1 LPRKK
6 SNIFPIVTFPSSTN
20 PNKNRMMRNIC
31 LLAFVLLFAGCN
43 TAPAQNKLQFSI
55 PFTLVDNRPFIE
67 VKIQNKTL
75 HFILDCGATDVI
87 DVTTARSLHLKLE
100 NETTTS
106 GAGAKRMPAWETT
119 VDTTRIGKATIL
131 KENFNVVDLSEIKNK
146 LHLPYL
152 DGAIG
157 YNFMKDYIVQF
168 DYPNHTVNF
177 YSAYAGIGGIPFS
190 MYYHIPKLK
199 TTIDGKSAT
208 LIMDTGDRTTLTVFN
223 HYAESSGIKKRYIL
237 SDTSITGYGIGGP
250 IYARTFTLK
259 QIGIGKQLIAD
270 VPSRIPMLKTGGFAD
285 TQIDGSI
292 GGGILKRFKFTIDY
306 KKSLLYLE

>member
-1 LPRKK
+1 
-6 SNIFPIVTFPSSTN
+6 
-20 PNKNRMMRNIC
+20 MMRHTA
-31 LLAFVLLFAGCN
+31 LLALALLFACCN

-87 DVTTARSLHLKLE
+87 DLAAARALKLNLT
-100 NETTTS
+100 NETTTT
-106 GAGAKRMPAWETT
+106 GAGAKVAASWETT
-119 VDTTRIGKATIL
+119 AETMQIGIARLQKAD
-131 KENFNVVDLSEIKNK
+131 FNVVDLSEIKNK

-157 YNFMKDYIVQF
+157 YNFMKDYVVQF

-177 YSAYAGIGGIPFS
+177 YSAYIGTGGIPFS

-199 TTIDGKSAT
+199 TTIDGKPAT
-208 LIMDTGDRTTLTVFN
+208 LIMDTGDRTALTVFN
-223 HYAESSGIKKRYIL
+223 HYAESTGIKNRYPL

-270 VPSRIPMLKTGGFAD
+270 VSSRIPMLKTGGFAD
-285 TQIDGSI
+285 TGIDGSI

-306 KKSLLYLE
+306 KRNLLYLE

>member
-1 LPRKK
+1 
-6 SNIFPIVTFPSSTN
+6 
-20 PNKNRMMRNIC
+20 MMRNTC
-31 LLAFVLLFAGCN
+31 LLAFASLFAAYTSA
-43 TAPAQNKLQFSI
+43 TAQSKLQFSI

-67 VKIQNKTL
+67 VKIQNKPL

-87 DVTTARSLHLKLE
+87 DVTAAKALKLKLE

-119 VDTTRIGKATIL
+119 VDTTRIGKATLIR
-131 KENFNVVDLSEIKNK
+131 EDFNVVDLSEIKNK

-157 YNFMKDYIVQF
+157 YNFMKDYAVQF
-168 DYPNHTVNF
+168 DYPNHAINF
-177 YSAYAGIGGIPFS
+177 YSSYTGTGAIPFS

-199 TTIDGKSAT
+199 TTIDGKPAT
-208 LIMDTGDRTTLTVFN
+208 LIMDTGDRTALTVFN
-223 HYAESSGIKKRYIL
+223 HYAESTGIKNRYPL
-237 SDTSITGYGIGGP
+237 SDTTITGYGIGGP
-250 IYARTFTLK
+250 IYARTFALK
-259 QIGIGKQLIAD
+259 QIGIGKRLVTN

-285 TQIDGSI
+285 TNIDGSI

-306 KKSLLYLE
+306 KKNLLYLE

>member
-1 LPRKK
+1 M
-6 SNIFPIVTFPSSTN
+6 
-20 PNKNRMMRNIC
+20 KNTC
-31 LLAFVLLFAGCN
+31 LLAFALLFACCN
-43 TAPAQNKLQFSI
+43 IATAQNKLQFSI

-87 DVTTARSLHLKLE
+87 DVTSAKALHLNLE
-100 NETTTS
+100 NESTTS
-106 GAGAKRMPAWETT
+106 GAGAKRMPSWETT

-131 KENFNVVDLSEIKNK
+131 KGDFNVVDLSEIKNK

-157 YNFMKDYIVQF
+157 YNFMKGYIVQF

-177 YSAYAGIGGIPFS
+177 YSSYAGTNGIHFS

-199 TTIDGKSAT
+199 ATIDGKPAT
-208 LIMDTGDRTTLTVFN
+208 LIMDTGDRTALTVFN
-223 HYAESSGIKKRYIL
+223 HYAESTGIKNRYSL

-259 QIGIGKQLIAD
+259 QIGIGKQLIAG

-285 TQIDGSI
+285 NNIDGSI
-292 GGGILKRFKFTIDY
+292 GGGILKRYKFTIDY
-306 KKSLLYLE
+306 KRNLLYLE

>member
-1 LPRKK
+1 
-6 SNIFPIVTFPSSTN
+6 
-20 PNKNRMMRNIC
+20 MRNTC
-31 LLAFVLLFAGCN
+31 LLALALLSACFSSA
-43 TAPAQNKLQFSI
+43 TTQNKLQFSI

-87 DVTTARSLHLKLE
+87 DVTAAKSLKLKLE

-119 VDTTRIGKATIL
+119 VDTTRIGKATVIR
-131 KENFNVVDLSEIKNK
+131 EDFNVVDLSEIKNK
-146 LHLPYL
+146 LRLPYL

-157 YNFMKDYIVQF
+157 YNFMKDYAVQF
-168 DYPNHTVNF
+168 DYPNHTINF
-177 YSAYAGIGGIPFS
+177 YSSYTGTGAIPFT

-199 TTIDGKSAT
+199 TTIDGKPAT
-208 LIMDTGDRTTLTVFN
+208 LIMDTGDRTALTVFN
-223 HYAESSGIKKRYIL
+223 HYAESTGIKNRYPL
-237 SDTSITGYGIGGP
+237 SDTTITGYGIGGP

-259 QIGIGKQLIAD
+259 QIAIGKRLVTD

-285 TQIDGSI
+285 TNIDGSI

-306 KKSLLYLE
+306 KKNLLYLE

>member
-1 LPRKK
+1 MRK
-6 SNIFPIVTFPSSTN
+6 
-20 PNKNRMMRNIC
+20 IC
-31 LLAFVLLFAGCN
+31 LPVCAMIFICCQLVS
-43 TAPAQNKLQFSI
+43 AQNKPLFSI

-67 VKIQNKTL
+67 VKIQNKTF
-75 HFILDCGATDVI
+75 HFILDCGATDVM
-87 DVTTARSLHLKLE
+87 DVATARALNLKLE

-106 GAGAKRMPAWETT
+106 GAGAKRMPSWEAT
-119 VDTTRIGKATIL
+119 VDTTRIGKATL
-131 KENFNVVDLSEIKNK
+131 VKRDFNVVDLSEIKNK

-177 YSAYAGIGGIPFS
+177 YSAYAGKSGVPFS

-199 TTIDGKSAT
+199 ATIDGKPAT
-208 LIMDTGDRTTLTVFN
+208 LIMDTGDRTALTVFN
-223 HYAESSGIKKRYIL
+223 HYAESTGIKNRYPL
-237 SDTSITGYGIGGP
+237 SDTAITGYGIGGP

-306 KKSLLYLE
+306 KRNLLYLE